1 MAGKII
7 VVGAAI
13 LGIIALIMRTA
24 SVSFD
29 TSDDEVDSD
38 VEIATGDTGRGGGGG
53 GNHGSSLENTVTATI
68 SDRPGGG
75 DIKVTTHSPIK
86 PPHTKGRGRQSRTQ
100 RSTSCDHCGAANKN
114 KDSRCWSCGS
124 SPQATFSSESLES
137 VNKRLRDAAADESYV
152 VKKSGDPKSRPVES
166 PAIPSDEEDDSYGN
180 TATEEDDI
188 ESREDIPIY
197 WTWIG
202 LFFGWMD
209 KWRTL
214 TNTHIRSIS
223 LVAGV
228 TLLFWGTGIIAGA
241 FKYGTSGLTALIGAS
256 LIAVVTGAVAT
267 LFYLAP
273 GRVKT
278 VAIAHPFAIST
289 LFLPTTVIALNEIAF
304 SGFLY
309 FSWLIVEFTNNT
321 FLAPIGLETFFRTTF
336 DLEGS
341 NYLLLWFAIS
351 FPVGWTF
358 GTGSYLFHKLI
369 EQMKHTL
376 QSRES
381 DSPPAGPTRN
391 GSDEGE

>member
-1 MAGKII
+1 
-7 VVGAAI
+7 
-13 LGIIALIMRTA
+13 
-24 SVSFD
+24 
-29 TSDDEVDSD
+29 
-38 VEIATGDTGRGGGGG
+38 
-53 GNHGSSLENTVTATI
+53 
-68 SDRPGGG
+68 
-75 DIKVTTHSPIK
+75 
-86 PPHTKGRGRQSRTQ
+86 
-100 RSTSCDHCGAANKN
+100 
-114 KDSRCWSCGS
+114 
-124 SPQATFSSESLES
+124 
-137 VNKRLRDAAADESYV
+137 
-152 VKKSGDPKSRPVES
+152 
-166 PAIPSDEEDDSYGN
+166 
-180 TATEEDDI
+180 
-188 ESREDIPIY
+188 
-197 WTWIG
+197 
-202 LFFGWMD
+202 MD